1 VGACAYLIAIVL
13 MAIVCNR
20 RRWKRIEGHHQVI
33 FCYNH
38 YRYNYYHYICTD
50 ASNLNGVSMGWA
62 ILEIVWNFI
71 FMWINL
77 AWDLNNESSETP
89 PFWDLNMEVYV
100 NLSSA
105 HLNGL
110 FSQGPSPMDLG
121 GG

>member
-1 VGACAYLIAIVL
+1 
-13 MAIVCNR
+13 
-20 RRWKRIEGHHQVI
+20 
-33 FCYNH
+33 
-38 YRYNYYHYICTD
+38 
-50 ASNLNGVSMGWA
+50 MGWA

-71 FMWINL
+71 LMWINL

-89 PFWDLNMEVYV
+89 PFWDLNM